1 MAVPRKVPARL
12 VLGTFGAMDL
22 SRGDLYIGRELVS
35 DEPVVYQA
43 DDLTTHGVIVG
54 MTGSGKTGLGVD
66 LIEEA
71 LLNGISCLVIDPKGD
86 MGNLAL
92 TFPDLAPGDFSPWV
106 DEATARKEGKTRE
119 ELAEATAD
127 LWRAGL
133 EGHGI
138 GPERIRRLRESADI
152 TIYTPGSSA
161 GVGIDVIGSL
171 DAPDLDWDTDGEVL
185 RDEISSFV
193 SSLLVLAQITSDP
206 VSGKEHIL
214 LATIIEHFWREGH
227 GLDLAKLVGQVPNPP
242 FRKLGVFEVDT
253 FFPEKDRMTLAMK
266 LNGLLASPSFQSWM
280 QGQPLDIEAMIG
292 GDRPKAAIVYLTH
305 LSDEER
311 QFLVT
316 LLLSK
321 TVTWIRSQPGTSELR
336 ALIYMDEVFGFAPPT
351 REPPSKRPILTIFK
365 QARAHGVGMVLS
377 TQNPVDLDYK
387 AMANAGTWLIGRL
400 QTENDKRRILEG
412 LASASGKVDV
422 GLIDRQITDLGKREF
437 VLHSTKRST
446 PLIFGTRWAMS
457 YLAGPLTRDQVRVLM
472 EDQRAEPPDPARSA
486 EGNGDAPDT
495 GNDVD
500 LIAPPVADGIRVSYL
515 DPAAPWADKLGVD
528 PAGTVHEP
536 AIAATVQL
544 LYDETKAEIN
554 HRETYEAVVFPIDGA
569 LDIDDV
575 ISVDHDERDF
585 VDRAPAGATYRAPD
599 LPISTKTFWRSI
611 ETDLKDYLMAHRP
624 LSILANPDLGIYSRV
639 DESEEEFRV
648 RCREAAEQAADAE
661 VAKLEKSLGSKM
673 DRVRKEME
681 QAQARYREADA
692 VAAAKSEETLLGTA
706 GDLLGAFLGGRSGST
721 VLGKAARRRAAAAK
735 AGAKAETEADK
746 YHAKHAELAELEEEL
761 AEAVETIVAKYQEH
775 AEKVEEFEVPLE
787 RDDIKVTDVGLVWV
801 PVE

>member
-1 MAVPRKVPARL
+1 
-12 VLGTFGAMDL
+12 MDL

-66 LIEEA
+66 LIEEV

-92 TFPDLAPGDFSPWV
+92 TFPDLTPGNFSPWV

-161 GVGIDVIGSL
+161 GVGINVIGSL

-227 GLDLAKLVGQVPNPP
+227 DLDLAKLVGQVPNPP

-472 EDQRAEPPDPARSA
+472 EDQRTEPPDPARSA
-486 EGNGDAPDT
+486 EGDGDAPDT
-495 GNDVD
+495 GNGVD
-500 LIAPPVADGIRVSYL
+500 SLAPPVADGIRVSYL

-554 HRETYEAVVFPIDGA
+554 HRETYEAVVFPLDGV

-624 LSILANPDLGIYSRV
+624 LSIFANTDLGIYSRV
-639 DESEEEFRV
+639 DESEEEFRK
-648 RCREAAEQAADAE
+648 RCGEAAEQAADAE

-721 VLGKAARRRAAAAK
+721 ILGKAARRRAAAAK
-735 AGAKAETEADK
+735 AGAKADTEADK
-746 YHAKHAELAELEEEL
+746 YHAKHAELAELEVEL

-775 AEKVEEFEVPLE
+775 AEEVEEFEVPLE

-801 PVE
+801 PVQ